1 MHLLF
6 ACSNALDA
14 GVCVDEHAQVSIRVN
29 KKKQCN
35 LSRRNSGFLAAQVVT
50 AGGELFTG
58 NTAFLTTAVIE
69 GKANFGQLIKNWY
82 CSTLGCVRLCV
93 CPVRSRANLTFIP
106 ASVARGSGVT
116 WKWWETTGR
125 PHTNVES
132 MLWSLTASTARH
144 AARHAERDLEH
155 WHQRRHI
162 SMRSSTG

>member
-14 GVCVDEHAQVSIRVN
+14 GVFVDEHAQVSIRVN

-93 CPVRSRANLTFIP
+93 CPVRSRANLKFIL
-106 ASVARGSGVT
+106 ASVPRGSSVT

-132 MLWSLTASTARH
+132 MLWSLTASTSRCSACR
-144 AARHAERDLEH
+144 ERP
-155 WHQRRHI
+155 
-162 SMRSSTG
+162 

>member
-14 GVCVDEHAQVSIRVN
+14 GVFVDEHAQVSIWVN
-29 KKKQCN
+29 KKKQCK

-82 CSTLGCVRLCV
+82 CSALGVLLHWLC
-93 CPVRSRANLTFIP
+93 TFTYLP
-106 ASVARGSGVT
+106 SAPTRQPHVYSGECG
-116 WKWWETTGR
+116 KG
-125 PHTNVES
+125 
-132 MLWSLTASTARH
+132 
-144 AARHAERDLEH
+144 
-155 WHQRRHI
+155 
-162 SMRSSTG
+162 